1 MKKGCVRVEKPSQQE
16 GEERDDKEWFARE
29 GRPSARE
36 VAEKLKLL
44 ARRNRPGTQRS
55 ATRTMAQSLE
65 RARAVAQKWRKKS
78 ANARAMKSG
87 KWDSMAGDGVA
98 SARWRSRLDR
108 GEAVPAPFSVGG
120 RTGKNDAF
128 ELSAVREHL
137 CGGKG
142 GEGRLD
148 LAQTG
153 DAEPG
158 GEHRPGEA
166 RANALQTDCYMRSVC
181 LGAASLPLG
190 KTRRTI
196 GEFVDDLRPQSAE
209 GEEEPEW
216 MRTLRVDMPS
226 AEEFWC

>member
-1 MKKGCVRVEKPSQQE
+1 VEKPSQQE

-142 GEGRLD
+142 GGAGPD
-148 LAQTG
+148 LAQAG
-153 DAEPG
+153 DAESG
-158 GEHRPGEA
+158 G
-166 RANALQTDCYMRSVC
+166 
-181 LGAASLPLG
+181 GALG
-190 KTRRTI
+190 KTRRTVS
-196 GEFVDDLRPQSAE
+196 EFVDDLRPQSAE